1 MNKTMF
7 ECDGFNGVFEGYTNG
22 TYWNG
27 WACPWF
33 TKEVATQI
41 VTANNSIEDAFRM
54 EYDSTTDTF
63 IVRDDDD
70 GCELFEG
77 RVFTIKGEPITLYP
91 IGNGCWVWDDLAD
104 YETKSSRFVRDY
116 LCTNYALHPINFYQ
130 VYHSIIQEIDEYMT
144 KSAII
149 NLIKEA
155 LK

>member
-1 MNKTMF
+1 
-7 ECDGFNGVFEGYTNG
+7 
-22 TYWNG
+22 
-27 WACPWF
+27 
-33 TKEVATQI
+33 
-41 VTANNSIEDAFRM
+41 M

-91 IGNGCWVWDDLAD
+91 IGNSCWVWDDLAD

-116 LCTNYALHPINFYQ
+116 LCINYALHPINFYQ